1 MITLKISIAII
12 IYYYCLGLKINFII
26 YAGYLFIK
34 LLIQFIKLINIPT
47 HNENLNTWSIRSSWF
62 RIN

>member
-34 LLIQFIKLINIPT
+34 LLIQFIK
-47 HNENLNTWSIRSSWF
+47 
-62 RIN
+62 